1 MAEFLAGYLHCSCHA
16 VVIDAAS
23 SKFIMSSSSIII
35 VYCCQACASLKS
47 FKHLIFKYGLTKN
60 LIFEVAIEDDTVL
73 AMRLRGLGRKS
84 LQSFKVQ
91 GGLFEAPAWL

>member
-1 MAEFLAGYLHCSCHA
+1 MALKLAEFLAGYLHCSCHA

-60 LIFEVAIEDDTVL
+60 LIFMIMFGNEATWAWQKEFIE
-73 AMRLRGLGRKS
+73 
-84 LQSFKVQ
+84 LQSTRGVI
-91 GGLFEAPAWL
+91 